1 MFKNLKL
8 VQQLSISFGVM
19 IGLIVLLAIIAF
31 FSLNQGYS
39 NFLKYKNLARDSNL
53 ASHASSNLLSVRLN
67 ALKFLKEQ
75 SPQSISDFNDRM
87 LKLEEQMNLAKTEI
101 QKPERA
107 RLITS
112 SNQLITEY
120 KNGFSQVVELF
131 NKRNQIVKDQLDANG
146 KVMRQNISEVIRT
159 AYDDGDTDVTYFAAI
174 VQEKLLLGRLYTT
187 KFLVTND
194 RTDYQ
199 RAIDEF
205 NELKPALEEL
215 RDNVQDLNRLSI
227 IDKSVAYIDAYV
239 TGIENINET
248 INQRNNII
256 NNVLNTVGPKVAE
269 QLEQVK
275 LSVKR
280 DQETLGTDVQNASE
294 RASTIIIS
302 VSLLVIVIGAF
313 FSWYITKIIRIPI
326 GGEPSD
332 IADIARKIADGD
344 LTTRFTITGNET
356 GIYLSMSEMV
366 STLREIIQNIQSATA
381 ELANSTHVL
390 EQNTE
395 SSMRGAEDQME
406 QLNQTVTSMQ
416 EMATTVAEIT
426 QNAQLAADAATEAD
440 DQSLT
445 GKKVVEDTRSAI
457 QTLAT
462 NIENVS
468 TSIKNLEVETESV
481 GSILDV
487 IRGIADQT
495 NLLALNAAI
504 EAARAGEQGRGF
516 AVVADEVRSLASR
529 TQQSTEEIQAMIHKL
544 QTEAKSSVEQMT
556 HNLEN
561 ARITTEKAQQT
572 DDALDAISGSVG
584 TIKDMNLQIA
594 GASEEQNVVTQQI
607 TDSVNQVN
615 ETAIETVSGA
625 ENTSSAARALVKI
638 ANNLELLVSRFK
650 V

>member
-53 ASHASSNLLSVRLN
+53 ASHSSSNLLSVRLN

-87 LKLEEQMNLAKTEI
+87 LKLEEQMRLAKTEI

-131 NKRNQIVKDQLDANG
+131 KKRNQIVKDQLDANG

-205 NELKPALEEL
+205 KELKPALEEL
-215 RDNVQDLNRLSI
+215 RNNVQDLNRLSI

-615 ETAIETVSGA
+615 ETAIATVSGA

>member
-205 NELKPALEEL
+205 KELKPALEEL